1 MAYGPLTPEQ
11 MSNKGEPNPKRRT
24 MHCSG
29 TAAGAAVAL
38 ISYSHLLLEGG
49 HRMAQDMVPGGWVGS
64 VVTGPGLL
72 QFSGAVG
79 ATGAHAHA
87 AVQMLVVSSGMVAL
101 RDAFGEERVVGSAIV
116 PTGVRHEMFASPDAC
131 AAITY
136 LDPVSRM
143 GRLAAERVTAT
154 GQDPR
159 SVDAWLVDV
168 DSAAVTAA
176 GPGRD
181 PVHPAVAD
189 TLLLAAAAAEPMS
202 LREVAARVALSASR
216 LGHLFT
222 EQVGVP
228 YSVWRRWLRLQ
239 RALAAVQAGA
249 SLTAA
254 AHAAGFADSAHLTRS
269 CRAMFG
275 ITPSTGVRASS
286 ERVAGPREVSGFV
299 QASS

>member
-1 MAYGPLTPEQ
+1 MQCT
-11 MSNKGEPNPKRRT
+11 
-24 MHCSG
+24 G
-29 TAAGAAVAL
+29 TVAGAAVAA
-38 ISYSHLLLEGG
+38 ISFGREDAGV
-49 HRMAQDMVPGGWVGS
+49 AQNTVPGGWIGS
-64 VVTGPGLL
+64 LVTGSGLL
-72 QFSGAVG
+72 QFSGTAG
-79 ATGAHAHA
+79 PTGAHAHA
-87 AVQMLVVSSGMVAL
+87 AVQMLVVRSGQVVL
-101 RDAFGEERVVGSAIV
+101 RDGFGVERPVDSAVV
-116 PTGVRHEMFASPDAC
+116 PTGVRHEMLASPDAH
-131 AAITY
+131 ATITY

-143 GRLAAERVTAT
+143 GRVAAEQVAAT
-154 GQDPR
+154 GLDVR

-168 DSAAVTAA
+168 DTAAMDAATAMAA
-176 GPGRD
+176 GPSGD
-181 PVHPAVAD
+181 SVHPAVAD
-189 TLLLAAAAAEPMS
+189 ALRLAAAAVEPMS

-275 ITPSTGVRASS
+275 ITPTTGVRASGK
-286 ERVAGPREVSGFV
+286 RVAGAEEVSGFV
-299 QASS
+299 QARP